1 MRRVGFSLPGSAS
14 NKRRIRETRSNWTMS
29 ESRIPRIL
37 ELAPNF
43 EAKSTHG
50 TIRLSDYTSKG
61 KWVMLFSHP
70 ADFTPVCSTEFIEFA
85 KRQQDWDRLGV
96 QPIGVSIDSLQAH
109 IAWVLDLER
118 LSGVKIEFPL
128 VVDLDQKVSQAYGL
142 VHEAV
147 SDTATVRA
155 VFVIDPKGM
164 VRALLYYP
172 MQLGR
177 NVDELLRIFE
187 ALQTADANGVS
198 CPVNWRPGEAVVVPA
213 PATLADAEKRAA
225 GAAGLDV
232 KSWYL
237 STKELA
243 TK

>member
-1 MRRVGFSLPGSAS
+1 V
-14 NKRRIRETRSNWTMS
+14 
-29 ESRIPRIL
+29 
-37 ELAPNF
+37 
-43 EAKSTHG
+43 
-50 TIRLSDYTSKG
+50 IRLNDYTSKG

-70 ADFTPVCSTEFIEFA
+70 SDFTPVCSTEFIEFA
-85 KRQQDWDRLGV
+85 RRQADWDRLGV
-96 QPIGVSIDSLQAH
+96 QLIGVSIDSLHSH

-118 LSGVKIEFPL
+118 ISGVKIEFPI
-128 VVDLDQKVSQAYGL
+128 VVDLDQRISAAFGL

-147 SDTATVRA
+147 SDTATVRS

-164 VRALLYYP
+164 IRALLYYP

-187 ALQTADANGVS
+187 ALQTVDANGVS
-198 CPVNWRPGEAVVVPA
+198 CPVNWKPGDAVVVPA
-213 PATLADAEKRAA
+213 PATQAEAEKRAG
-225 GAAGLDV
+225 GAAGMDV

-237 STKELA
+237 STKELV

>member
-1 MRRVGFSLPGSAS
+1 
-14 NKRRIRETRSNWTMS
+14 MS
-29 ESRIPRIL
+29 ESRIPRIM

-43 EAKSTHG
+43 EAKSTQG
-50 TIRLSDYTSKG
+50 LIRLSDYTGKG

-70 ADFTPVCSTEFIEFA
+70 SDFTPVCSTEFIEFA
-85 KRQQDWDRLGV
+85 KRQTDWDRLGV
-96 QPIGVSIDSLQAH
+96 QLVGVSIDSLHSH

-118 LSGVKIEFPL
+118 IADVKIEFPI
-128 VVDLDQKVSQAYGL
+128 VVDLDQKISEAYGL

-147 SDTATVRA
+147 SDTATVRS
-155 VFVIDPKGM
+155 VFVIDPKGLI
-164 VRALLYYP
+164 RALLYYP

-177 NVDELLRIFE
+177 NVDELVRIFE
-187 ALQTADANGVS
+187 ALQTVDAHGVS
-198 CPVNWRPGEAVVVPA
+198 CPVNWKPGDAVVAPA
-213 PATLADAEKRAA
+213 PATQADAEKRAG

-237 STKELA
+237 STKELV